1 MVYEYKWGCRVY
13 PVKASDAGKEF
24 EKIEKRNKEVT
35 AENLLDS
42 ARPESSVMH
51 PCFEWNDAVA
61 AEKFR
66 LQEARNIIGSLVKVV
81 VDKGRKQPMERTA
94 YVNIN
99 PDRGFGSKGRY
110 IPIEKA
116 MSDRETRGIVLGRAL
131 AELVAFQR
139 KYRELVELGEVFDA
153 IQKAAN
159 ALAGTGGE

>member
-1 MVYEYKWGCRVY
+1 MVYKYKWGCRVY
-13 PVKASDAGKEF
+13 PVKADDAGKEF
-24 EKIEKRNKEVT
+24 EKIEKRNNEVT

-42 ARPESSVMH
+42 ARPKNSVMH
-51 PCFEWNDAVA
+51 PCFEWNDTVA

-66 LQEARNIIGSLVKVV
+66 LQEARNVIGNLVKVV
-81 VDKGRKQPMERTA
+81 VDKDQEQPTARTA

-116 MSDRETRGIVLGRAL
+116 MSDKETRDIVLNRAL

-139 KYRELVELGEVFDA
+139 KYQELAELGEVFGS
-153 IQKAAN
+153 IQKAVN
-159 ALAGTGGE
+159 AFM